1 VERALMLEFV
11 QVTEAAALA
20 AARLMGRGDGEAVDR
35 AAVEAMRGALAQ
47 LPIRGRVVIGEGER
61 DEAPMLYIGEEVG
74 AGTGYPVDIA
84 VDPVEGTNLVARGQP
99 NAISV
104 IAASERGGILRA
116 PDVYMEKLIV
126 GPSAA
131 GRVDLRWPVARN
143 LNTIAGSLRR
153 SVQDITVVILD
164 RPRHAGLIEQVREA
178 GARIRLIPDGDVS
191 AAIAAALSGTGV
203 HAVMGI
209 GGAPEGVL
217 AAAAL
222 RCLGGEIQGRFWF
235 RNDEE
240 RERVRGMG
248 VDDPD
253 RIFLTEDLVPG
264 REVVFACTGITDGD
278 LFKGVLFFAG
288 GQRTHT
294 LVMGARCGEIRFVDS
309 VHVAD
314 RARVGPVRLF

>member
-1 VERALMLEFV
+1 MLEFV

>member
-1 VERALMLEFV
+1 MLEFV

-35 AAVEAMRGALAQ
+35 VAVEAMRGALAQ

-104 IAASERGGILRA
+104 IAASERGGILHA

-164 RPRHAGLIEQVREA
+164 RPRHAGLIDQVREA

-314 RARVGPVRLF
+314 RERVGPVLLF

>member
-1 VERALMLEFV
+1 MLECV

-20 AARLMGRGDGEAVDR
+20 AARLMGRGQTDAVDR
-35 AAVEAMRGALAQ
+35 AAVEAMRGVLAA

-74 AGTGYPVDIA
+74 RGTGPEVDIA
-84 VDPVEGTNLVARGQP
+84 VDPVEGTNLVAKGLP

-104 IAASERGGILRA
+104 IAASERGGVLHA
-116 PDVYMEKLIV
+116 PDIYMEKLIV

-143 LNTIAGSLRR
+143 LATVASSLRR
-153 SVQDITVVILD
+153 RVEDITVVILD
-164 RPRHAGLIEQVREA
+164 RPRHADLVAQVREA
-178 GARIRLIPDGDVS
+178 GARIKLISDGDVS
-191 AAIAAALSGTGV
+191 AAIAAAVSGTGV
-203 HAVMGI
+203 HAVLGV

-235 RNDEE
+235 RSEEE
-240 RERVRGMG
+240 RDRVRGMG
-248 VDDPD
+248 ISDPD
-253 RIFLTEDLVPG
+253 RIFRTEDLVSG
-264 REVVFACTGITDGD
+264 REVVFSCTGITDGD
-278 LFKGVLFFAG
+278 LLKGVRFFAG

-294 LVMGARCGEIRFVDS
+294 LVMGARCGKIRFVDS
-309 VHVAD
+309 VYLTD
-314 RARVGPVRLF
+314 RERVGPVRLA

>member
-1 VERALMLEFV
+1 MLECV

-20 AARLMGRGDGEAVDR
+20 AARLMGRGQTDAVDR
-35 AAVEAMRGALAQ
+35 AAVEAMRSVLAA

-74 AGTGYPVDIA
+74 RGTGPEVDIA
-84 VDPVEGTNLVARGQP
+84 VDPVEGTNLVAKGLP

-104 IAASERGGILRA
+104 IAASERGGVLHA
-116 PDVYMEKLIV
+116 PDIYMEKLIV

-143 LNTIAGSLRR
+143 LATVASSLRR
-153 SVQDITVVILD
+153 RVEDITVVILD
-164 RPRHAGLIEQVREA
+164 RPRHADLVAQVREA
-178 GARIRLIPDGDVS
+178 GARIKLISDGDVS
-191 AAIAAALSGTGV
+191 AAIAAAVSGTGV
-203 HAVMGI
+203 HAVLGV

-235 RNDEE
+235 RSEEE
-240 RERVRGMG
+240 RDRVRGMG
-248 VDDPD
+248 ISDPD
-253 RIFLTEDLVPG
+253 RIFRTEDLVSG
-264 REVVFACTGITDGD
+264 REVVFSCTGITDGD
-278 LFKGVLFFAG
+278 LLKGVRFFAG

-294 LVMGARCGEIRFVDS
+294 LVMGARCGKIRFVDS
-309 VHVAD
+309 VYLTD
-314 RARVGPVRLF
+314 RERVGPVRLA